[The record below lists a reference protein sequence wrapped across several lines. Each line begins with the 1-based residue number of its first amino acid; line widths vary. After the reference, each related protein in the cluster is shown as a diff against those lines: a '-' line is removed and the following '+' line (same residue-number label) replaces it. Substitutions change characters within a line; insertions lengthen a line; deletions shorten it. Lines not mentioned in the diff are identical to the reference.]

1 MGFIDQDGWEPNLT
15 TWLKSVFE
23 SAYLL
28 RYVTPVRM
36 LAQFAP
42 LFAKY
47 MGENI
52 RAVLKQLNEVI
63 PRYIQAALDN
73 PENGRVFADLMKSD
87 MLPEEEKSMYRLSG
101 EGFNFLAAGT
111 ETTAATLT
119 AITYF
124 LLAKPE
130 IYARLMKA
138 LDGVDPL
145 NHKWTELEQRPYLW
159 AVIHEA
165 LRFTPG
171 VSHRSARIARTENLI
186 YKSKDGR
193 TQWVIPKG
201 TPISMTS
208 VINHNNEELFPNPDE
223 FIPERWI
230 INGKPNYALEKFL
243 LSFSR
248 GTRAYYIF
256 LVLHTAKSSS

>member
-111 ETTAATLT
+111 ETTA
-119 AITYF
+119 
-124 LLAKPE
+124 
-130 IYARLMKA
+130 
-138 LDGVDPL
+138 
-145 NHKWTELEQRPYLW
+145 
-159 AVIHEA
+159 
-165 LRFTPG
+165 
-171 VSHRSARIARTENLI
+171 VS
-186 YKSKDGR
+186 
-193 TQWVIPKG
+193 Q
-201 TPISMTS
+201 IS
-208 VINHNNEELFPNPDE
+208 PC
-223 FIPERWI
+223 
-230 INGKPNYALEKFL
+230 
-243 LSFSR
+243 
-248 GTRAYYIF
+248 
-256 LVLHTAKSSS
+256 